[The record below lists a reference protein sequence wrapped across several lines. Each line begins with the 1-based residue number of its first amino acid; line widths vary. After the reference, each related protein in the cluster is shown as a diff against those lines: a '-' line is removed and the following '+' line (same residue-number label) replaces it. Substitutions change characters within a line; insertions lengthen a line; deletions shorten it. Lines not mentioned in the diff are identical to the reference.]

1 MALIALH
8 TRDQENPF
16 ETANYQH
23 PNDRNEKKPEKKS
36 SCVSFL
42 RDLRLRDLFT
52 HDEIHAMLI
61 MHTPV
66 NSL

>member
-23 PNDRNEKKPEKKS
+23 PNDRNEKKPEKKKF
-36 SCVSFL
+36 VRFVFA
-42 RDLRLRDLFT
+42 RLEAPRLVYT
-52 HDEIHAMLI
+52 
-61 MHTPV
+61 
-66 NSL
+66 